1 MRNNELRSGARPS
14 TESDAPK
21 MPNPMDFIT
30 PTQFVDLPS
39 QGKFYP
45 AGHPLHNQ
53 ETIEIRFMTAK
64 DEDILT
70 SRSLLKKGIAIDRLI
85 KNLIVDE
92 KINPST
98 LLVGDRYAII
108 VAARASAYGHVYDT
122 KVSCPSCGDNSDH
135 RFNLLEPNIYDGSD
149 TEDYTIRRT
158 DTGNFTIQL
167 PYTKLVVEVR
177 MLTGSD
183 EIEMVKEIQ
192 KQSKNKTDISMSD
205 QMMRYIVAV
214 NGYNEVNVINH
225 VVKNIT
231 ATESRY
237 LRNAYKALSPDLKIS
252 GDFECPSCGFE
263 QDLEVPFGADFF
275 WPDR

>member
-30 PTQFVDLPS
+30 PTQFVELPS
-39 QGKFYP
+39 EGKFYP
-45 AGHPLHNQ
+45 VGHPLHNQ

-85 KNLIVDE
+85 ANIIVDE
-92 KINPST
+92 NIDSSS
-98 LLVGDRYAII
+98 LLIGDRYAII
-108 VAARASAYGHVYDT
+108 VAARASAYGHSYKT
-122 KVSCPSCGDNSDH
+122 KVSCPTCTVSSDH
-135 RFNLLEPNIYDGSD
+135 TFDLLNPQVYSGGSYGDYNIKKNDRD
-149 TEDYTIRRT
+149 NHVVTLP
-158 DTGNFTIQL
+158 FTQIE
-167 PYTKLVVEVR
+167 VEVR
-177 MLTGSD
+177 MLTGND
-183 EIEMVKEIQ
+183 EANLIRKMQ
-192 KQSKNKTDISMSD
+192 RASKTNTDISISE
-205 QMMRYIVAV
+205 QMKAYILSV
-214 NGYNEVNVINH
+214 NGYNEKNTIDH

-231 ATESRY
+231 AHESRY
-237 LRNAYKALSPDLKIS
+237 LRNAYKSIAPELKIT
-252 GDFECPSCGFE
+252 GDFECPSCGHE

>member
-30 PTQFVDLPS
+30 PTQFVELPS
-39 QGKFYP
+39 QGRYYP
-45 AGHPLHNQ
+45 VGHPLHNQ

-122 KVSCPSCGDNSDH
+122 KVSCPSCGARSDH
-135 RFNLLEPNIYDGSD
+135 RFNLLEPSIYNGSD
-149 TEDYTIRRT
+149 TEDYIIRRT
-158 DTGNFTIQL
+158 ETGNFTIEL
-167 PYTKLVVEVR
+167 PWTKLVVEVR

-183 EIEMVKEIQ
+183 EIEMIKDIQ